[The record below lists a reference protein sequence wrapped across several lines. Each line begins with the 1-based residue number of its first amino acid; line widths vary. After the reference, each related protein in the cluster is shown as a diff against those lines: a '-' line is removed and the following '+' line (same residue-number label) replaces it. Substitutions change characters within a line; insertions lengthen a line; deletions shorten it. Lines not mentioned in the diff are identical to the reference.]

1 MDSEILRGKPFYL
14 SDEDVKWAEE
24 TFSSMTTEEK
34 IGQLFF
40 LIVYGPDAETIDK
53 IAKEIGAGG
62 AMCRAMPTENVVV
75 ALVIGGASGLS
86 ATGVHQ
92 AIKQI
97 KKKDDKTETPPEDE
111 GKK

>member
-1 MDSEILRGKPFYL
+1 MEEYL
-14 SDEDVKWAEE
+14 ELISVPA
-24 TFSSMTTEEK
+24 
-34 IGQLFF
+34 IA
-40 LIVYGPDAETIDK
+40 LIVYWVIFAIRYAVKENETFDRFVPL
-53 IAKEIGAGG
+53 IAAVLGVALGVVAYFAVPEI
-62 AMCRAMPTENVVV
+62 MPTENVVV